1 MVKNGRST
9 RRNKHHRRTTIR
21 LPKIRIRDSNDH
33 FDELVVLSTKLRKI
47 ADYLLVDPD
56 NDIYRVVYDQLDRFV
71 STVSKNMRDE
81 LEILIGTITMSK
93 NKANVPAGGA
103 GAAAAPPASTIRNI
117 DALLEQFN
125 ALRLGK

>member
-9 RRNKHHRRTTIR
+9 RRNKYHRRTTIR
-21 LPKIRIRDSNDH
+21 LPKIHSRGNSDQ
-33 FDELVVLSTKLRKI
+33 FDELVILTTKLRKI
-47 ADYLLVDPD
+47 ADYLIVDPD
-56 NDIYRVVYDQLDRFV
+56 NDIYRVVYNQLYRFV

-81 LEILIGTITMSK
+81 LEILIGTIKMSK
-93 NKANVPAGGA
+93 NNAAVPAGGA
-103 GAAAAPPASTIRNI
+103 GAAAAPSASTIRNI